1 MLQRCLNPNSK
12 AYSWYGARR
21 ITVCQDW
28 LIFKNFFEDMGHPP
42 DDLTLERKN
51 NDLGYSPNNC
61 KWATRAEQLANRR
74 APKRRKHRRADLS
87 DIRAYAAALARA
99 VSSGRTAA

>member
-28 LIFKNFFEDMGHPP
+28 LIFENFFEDMGHPP
-42 DDLTLERKN
+42 DGLMLERKN
-51 NDLGYSPNNC
+51 NDLGYTPDNHVGDPS
-61 KWATRAEQLANRR
+61 RAEA
-74 APKRRKHRRADLS
+74 
-87 DIRAYAAALARA
+87 
-99 VSSGRTAA
+99 